1 MPQPKTR
8 IRLEAIMQRIVV
20 FALVIVAAFT
30 MAKYATPYQ
39 LAPEEAKRG
48 LFSVLEVGQTV
59 QLENKGDVYVIT
71 VNPRF
76 VSQAAVV
83 VQEFGDDYV
92 VFEDRSRVVQQ
103 RIPVWAVRE
112 VVVRKTGVR
121 SESPIDRE

>member
-1 MPQPKTR
+1 
-8 IRLEAIMQRIVV
+8 MQRIVV

-30 MAKYATPYQ
+30 MAKYATSYQ

>member
-1 MPQPKTR
+1 
-8 IRLEAIMQRIVV
+8 MQRIVV

-30 MAKYATPYQ
+30 MSKYATSYQ
-39 LAPEEAKRG
+39 PAPEETKRG

-59 QLENKGDVYVIT
+59 ELEAKGDVYVIT

-92 VFEDRSRVVQQ
+92 IFEDRSRVVQR